1 MSDTGGC
8 RWFRLP
14 AVKFFIKLTHFP
26 ARWGPVRGGKS
37 MAELYLHLLHTGV
50 IRDVIIAVNVLLCVV
65 TLGLFLTLLFHKIHV
80 ERRTRRLT
88 VLKERYL
95 EVLTRKCYEPSLVI
109 EKPTTGLERE
119 ALGAVFATML
129 VNVSGAMAASVR
141 CFIREL
147 GIDDYYRGRVR
158 SRSWVKRYVA
168 VEKLGYFGFPE
179 LKPLFRSLLDTERD
193 TRIIPKLVWALS
205 VIADRDD
212 VPFIN
217 RVLKDPLFMSAKFN
231 EYIYTNIIRAFRE
244 REQEDELLELVLDLM
259 NDEGLPVILKRDII
273 HACGTEMFLVVKD
286 LVADCFRRFHSV
298 AEMRIACIR
307 TLQRF
312 SAVDT
317 EELLN
322 ECLQDADWR
331 IRGVAAKSAHLYS
344 PAVLEPLKQ
353 LLHDES
359 YHVRINSALSLSRM
373 GEAGLEVL
381 VDATRSEDRFVRD
394 VSQYVLKRLIYAS

>member
-1 MSDTGGC
+1 M
-8 RWFRLP
+8 
-14 AVKFFIKLTHFP
+14 V
-26 ARWGPVRGGKS
+26 
-37 MAELYLHLLHTGV
+37 ELYLHLLNTGM
-50 IRDVIIAVNVLLCVV
+50 IRDFIVAVNILLFVV
-65 TLGLFLTLLFHKIHV
+65 TLGLFLTLLFHKVHV
-80 ERRTRRLT
+80 ERRTRRLAA
-88 VLKERYL
+88 LKERYL
-95 EVLTRKCYEPSLVI
+95 EELTHKCYEPSLAI
-109 EKPTTGLERE
+109 PKPTTALEYD

-147 GIDDYYRGRVR
+147 GIDAYYRARVR

-244 REQEDELLELVLDLM
+244 RDQEQELLELLTSLM
-259 NDEGLPVILKRDII
+259 DEEALPVILKRDII
-273 HACGTEMFLVVKD
+273 QACGSEMFLIAKD
-286 LVADCFRRFHSV
+286 LAADCFRRFHEV

-312 SAVDT
+312 SAVDM
-317 EELLN
+317 EVLLN
-322 ECLQDADWR
+322 ECLRDADWR

-344 PAVLEPLKQ
+344 AAVLGSLRQ